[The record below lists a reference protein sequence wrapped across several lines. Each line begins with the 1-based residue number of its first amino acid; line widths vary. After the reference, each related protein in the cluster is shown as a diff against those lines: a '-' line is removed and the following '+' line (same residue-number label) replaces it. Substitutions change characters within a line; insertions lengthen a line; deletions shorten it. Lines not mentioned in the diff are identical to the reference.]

1 MTDSD
6 QTPALT
12 LRDHLAAALDAAA
25 PGIAPRLAADPAA
38 HLDLIA
44 LVRDAQGATDQILR
58 AAVVSARTAGCTWE
72 AVGGVLGMSR
82 QAAQQRYG
90 ATDQGSVD
98 GIAPDDAA
106 PGARTMRLAPL
117 SAFNEMQVLNHAG
130 RYGWHSVSNGAL
142 FHVVERSD
150 EQWEHWRS
158 LGWAAPPPTSG
169 GGRWQKAG
177 SAWFPWVYYARPL
190 GIAALPEPVDLD
202 YLRAAWV
209 S

>member
-25 PGIAPRLAADPAA
+25 PGIAPRLGADPAA

-90 ATDQGSVD
+90 GTDQSGLDSAEL
-98 GIAPDDAA
+98 GQ
-106 PGARTMRLAPL
+106 TMHLTPL
-117 SAFNEMQVLNHAG
+117 TAFNEMQVLNHAG
-130 RYGWHSVSNGAL
+130 RYGWHSVRNGAL
-142 FHVVERSD
+142 FHVVEKSD

-158 LGWAAPPPTSG
+158 LGWAAPPVTSSG
-169 GGRWQKAG
+169 GPWQKAG

-190 GIAALPEPVDLD
+190 GVAALPEPGDLN